1 VEEALRVEF
10 WGWAALVF
18 ITSATVSAVVT
29 SYMMSIG
36 NL

>member
-1 VEEALRVEF
+1 MEGLRVEY

-18 ITSATVSAVVT
+18 ITSAMVSAVVT